1 MNIYQKVDD
10 TRANIG
16 VGTQLNIWDDT
27 LGENGKYR
35 LFIPLET
42 VPSVVGSTETVE
54 VDLLTSSIKTK
65 IEGKSTVDDVDV
77 EFLWHRDNL
86 KRLREAEG
94 EEHKFLISYPD
105 YTGWKF
111 TGKIKYRPNEAT
123 SDKLTGTITIIASSV
138 DEHETEDVRDV
149 LAKTCV
155 IDTPLPAALT
165 LKKSSD
171 PYKYKVSST
180 ISGATFTAKSTS
192 DTIASADV
200 PTSTSG
206 DTKELTITPKAKGYC
221 IVEVT
226 ASATGYASWTTTI
239 AVEVEE

>member
-1 MNIYQKVDD
+1 M
-10 TRANIG
+10 
-16 VGTQLNIWDDT
+16 
-27 LGENGKYR
+27 
-35 LFIPLET
+35 PLET

-138 DEHETEDVRDV
+138 DEHETEDVREFLV
-149 LAKTCV
+149 KTCI
-155 IDTPLPAALT
+155 IDTPLPATLT
-165 LKKSSD
+165 LNKSNEE
-171 PYKYKVSST
+171 YKVGEVSST
-180 ISGATFTAKSTS
+180 ISGATFTATSNSSTV
-192 DTIASADV
+192 ASASISAVSSDNNK
-200 PTSTSG
+200 
-206 DTKELTITPKAKGYC
+206 KELSITPSAKGFC
-221 IVEVT
+221 IIEIT
-226 ASATGYASWTTTI
+226 ASASGYASWTTTI